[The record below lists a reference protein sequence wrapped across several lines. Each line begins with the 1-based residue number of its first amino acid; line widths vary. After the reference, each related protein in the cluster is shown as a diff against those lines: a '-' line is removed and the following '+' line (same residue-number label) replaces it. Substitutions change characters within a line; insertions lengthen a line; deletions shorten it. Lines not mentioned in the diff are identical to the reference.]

1 MVLNVSGT
9 TQNYLNSLD
18 YIQRQMSQAQTEVSS
33 GFRVQQA
40 SDDPAA
46 IATIFSTQNQI
57 ALNQQAQS
65 NLNGAQSELSA
76 ADTALQTAITTI
88 QSAMTIAAQAAT
100 FTTNAPDLSTIAQGV
115 AGLQQ
120 QLLSLSQTQANGKYI
135 FSGDQDTQ
143 AQYQLSAGAPEGVL
157 QNFTT
162 TATRTIA
169 DANGA
174 PIAIAQTAQQIF
186 DPQSGGA
193 PAQGNA
199 FAAINSLLV
208 ALQTG
213 NTAGISA
220 AATALSNASDFL
232 NGQLAFY
239 GQAQNQVTSALTLSQ
254 KFQIQEKSD
263 LGNVQNVDL
272 AAAAL
277 QLSQTSTEQQASLS
291 VAAKIE
297 QMQTVFSYLG

>member
-9 TQNYLNSLD
+9 TQQYLNSLD

-33 GFRVQQA
+33 GLRVQQA

-46 IATIFSTQNQI
+46 IAAIFSDKTAI
-57 ALNQQAQS
+57 AMNQQTQS
-65 NLNGAQSELSA
+65 NLSGAQSELNA
-76 ADTALQTAITTI
+76 ADSALQTAISTI
-88 QSAMTIAAQAAT
+88 QSAMSIAAQAAT

-120 QLLSLSQTQANGKYI
+120 QLVGLSQTQVNGKYI

-143 AQYQLSAGAPEGVL
+143 PQYQLSPGAPEGVL
-157 QNFTT
+157 QLLTT
-162 TATRTIA
+162 TATRTIS
-169 DANGA
+169 DTNGA

-186 DPQSGGA
+186 DPQAGGA

-213 NTAGISA
+213 NTAGIA
-220 AATALSNASDFL
+220 QAATDLSHASDYL

-239 GQAQNQVTSALTLSQ
+239 GQAQNQVSSALTLAQ
-254 KFQIQEKSD
+254 KFQVQNQSD
-263 LGNVQNVDL
+263 LGDAQNVDL

-277 QLSQTSTEQQASLS
+277 KLSQTQTEQQASLS

>member
-1 MVLNVSGT
+1 MVLNVNGT
-9 TQNYLNSLD
+9 TQQYLNSLD

-33 GFRVQQA
+33 GLRVQQA

-46 IATIFSTQNQI
+46 ISTIFSTQTEI
-57 ALNQQAQS
+57 ALNQQTQT
-65 NLNGAQSELSA
+65 NLSGAQSELTA
-76 ADTALQTAITTI
+76 ADTAIQTAITTI
-88 QSAMTIAAQAAT
+88 QSAMSIAAQAAT

-120 QLLSLSQTQANGKYI
+120 QLLSLSQTQVNGKYI

-143 AQYQLSAGAPEGVL
+143 PQYQLSSAAPEGVQQL
-157 QNFTT
+157 LTT
-162 TATRTIA
+162 TATRTIS

-174 PIAIAQTAQQIF
+174 PIAIAKTAQQIF
-186 DPQSGGA
+186 DPQSGGV

-199 FAAINSLLV
+199 FAAINSLLT
-208 ALQTG
+208 ALQSG
-213 NTAGISA
+213 NTAGIA
-220 AATALSNASDFL
+220 QAATSLSQASDYL
-232 NGQLAFY
+232 NGQVAFY
-239 GQAQNQVTSALTLSQ
+239 GQAQNQVSAALTLSQ
-254 KFQIQEKSD
+254 KFQVQEQSD

-272 AAAAL
+272 PAAAL
-277 QLSQTSTEQQASLS
+277 KLSQTQTEQQASLS